1 MSATSNNLNHNGCP
15 VLGFEDDI
23 IPGDRKKAGGNNS
36 SGASATEAALA
47 LSRLPVLG
55 HFRKNVS
62 FFLAVVVILANVSA
76 LVGLVVY
83 FRRTCTDEY
92 GVLPNESGDFTPP
105 ALASLESQGGV
116 TINSRTLVNFQTD
129 DSYTQL
135 GQSYWT
141 PLSLTCG
148 CADCNL
154 ASCAAT
160 IPIVV
165 EYERCNPWLE
175 VRRCQ
180 KYNLF
185 PARSLRLHCCCNCF
199 KYSIQK
205 CTVPGTN

>member
-1 MSATSNNLNHNGCP
+1 MSTTSSNFNQSDRP
-15 VLGFEDDI
+15 VLGFRDDI
-23 IPGDRKKAGGNNS
+23 IAGGGKKAGDSRS
-36 SGASATEAALA
+36 SRASATDAALA

-55 HFRKNVS
+55 HFRKKVS
-62 FFLAVVVILANVSA
+62 LFLAVAVILVNIAA
-76 LVGLVVY
+76 LIGLVVY
-83 FRRTCTDEY
+83 FRQTCTDEY

-116 TINSRTLVNFQTD
+116 TINSRTLVNYQTENN
-129 DSYTQL
+129 YTQL

-148 CADCNL
+148 CPDCNL

-175 VRRCQ
+175 V
-180 KYNLF
+180 
-185 PARSLRLHCCCNCF
+185 
-199 KYSIQK
+199 
-205 CTVPGTN
+205 